1 MRFGVVLLSLVLCGS
16 AAAESKDRPLIQEQ
30 RCLLQVDGKTYM
42 TGRCQYW
49 VSKEGDVMIT
59 GRSKLYP
66 RLGPFKQGNVVWAD
80 PDVEAAWNGPF
91 VERHA
96 HDSLGKVTKRGD
108 CWVNDY
114 AKVCVPLNQTSVSM
128 LMRTPH
134 RWVRPKRLQPPGSS
148 AAARRG

>member
-16 AAAESKDRPLIQEQ
+16 AAAESKDRPLIQKQ
-30 RCLLQVDGKTYM
+30 HCLLQVDGKTYM
-42 TGRCQYW
+42 AGRCQYW

-66 RLGPFKQGNVVWAD
+66 RLGPFKQGIVVWAD

-96 HDSLGKVTKRGD
+96 HDSLGKLIVFKLQRELG
-108 CWVNDY
+108 
-114 AKVCVPLNQTSVSM
+114 SRS
-128 LMRTPH
+128 R
-134 RWVRPKRLQPPGSS
+134 RLAPSRRCRR
-148 AAARRG
+148 RRGRSRADRNVWRRDGNP